1 MKINFSKK
9 TTERKSPSCFEVL
22 KKIVAYLSNLNFNW
36 EYLNLCTFCTS
47 YHCTGRVRLE
57 NIYFFSKKVGLL
69 VSLFKNCIILFPWHT
84 KRIFS
89 INRNDPECNYWVVW
103 SSIFLKWQ
111 LQIPPE
117 YGWPYQVRDCYKQ
130 VSSLPCLT
138 GTCNYWER
146 SWFVW
151 RGCVTFSPKYSCS

>member
-1 MKINFSKK
+1 M
-9 TTERKSPSCFEVL
+9 
-22 KKIVAYLSNLNFNW
+22 AHLSNLNFNW

-47 YHCTGRVRLE
+47 YHWESTSGKHILLLKKKSVYLFLYLRLH
-57 NIYFFSKKVGLL
+57 NIISMAYQ
-69 VSLFKNCIILFPWHT
+69 T
-84 KRIFS
+84 YFS

-151 RGCVTFSPKYSCS
+151 RGCVTFSPNFLCS